1 MRHSILIVDD
11 VLDDA
16 ALIKRA
22 VMSLR
27 PTSPVKIITTS
38 RELIMYVEGEGSYGD
53 REAFPY
59 PGLILLDL
67 RIPEMNGFEIMQW
80 LREEPCHAE
89 IPVIVVSAFDRQREI
104 RKAYQLGARTF
115 LSKPVSPETILSAI
129 RALMLPF
136 EFFD

>member
-1 MRHSILIVDD
+1 MQHSILIVDD

-27 PTSPVKIITTS
+27 PASPVIIMTAS
-38 RELIMYVEGEGSYGD
+38 RDLIRYLEGEGSYED
-53 REAFPY
+53 RDAFPY

-80 LREEPCHAE
+80 LRDEPRHAG

-115 LSKPVSPETILSAI
+115 LSKPVSPETIRSAI

-136 EFFD
+136 KFFD